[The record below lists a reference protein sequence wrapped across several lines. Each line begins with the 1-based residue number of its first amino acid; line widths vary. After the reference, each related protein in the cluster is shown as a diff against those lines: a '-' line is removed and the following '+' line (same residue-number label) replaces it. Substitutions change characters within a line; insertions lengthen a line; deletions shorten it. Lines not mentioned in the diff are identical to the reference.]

1 MPCFY
6 QNERDEVLEIS
17 SNHNHAPKEDKVI
30 KDEIR
35 KDIKKEITHS
45 KDTFSIK
52 LPKLYKSM
60 SADKGIR
67 APSYND
73 IKSGLYKNMS
83 KILPEEVT
91 SFEDI
96 PDDSIYYK
104 TVDSQN
110 FCFLKMIKS

>member
-1 MPCFY
+1 M
-6 QNERDEVLEIS
+6 LEIGGDRDDS
-17 SNHNHAPKEDKVI
+17 PKEDKVI

-45 KDTFSIK
+45 KDLFSIK

-60 SADKGIR
+60 PTDKGIR

-96 PDDSIYYK
+96 PDDSINYNISIPKFSKNPY
-104 TVDSQN
+104 
-110 FCFLKMIKS
+110 